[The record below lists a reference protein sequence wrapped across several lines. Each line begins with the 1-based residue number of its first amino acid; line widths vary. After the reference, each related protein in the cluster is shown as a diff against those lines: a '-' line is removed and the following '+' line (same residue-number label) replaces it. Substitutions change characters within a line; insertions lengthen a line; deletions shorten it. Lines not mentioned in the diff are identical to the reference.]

1 MSKHL
6 LFALFVVLA
15 LLAVRGKIWAGDPTG
30 SAWEAIRGGALVID
44 VRTEE
49 EFKAGHL
56 DGALNIP
63 HERTDALVEAIGEDK
78 GRSVVV
84 YCRTGRRS
92 GLALDGLLA
101 RGYTNVVNGG
111 GFTALREAR
120 ANPSRP

>member
-6 LFALFVVLA
+6 LFAGFVLMA
-15 LLAVRGKIWAGDPTG
+15 LVAVRGKIWAGDPTG
-30 SAWEAIRGGALVID
+30 VAWEAIREGALLID
-44 VRTEE
+44 TRTHG

-56 DGALNIP
+56 DGAVNIP
-63 HERTDALVEAIGEDK
+63 YEQTDALVALIGEDK
-78 GRSVVV
+78 GRAVVV

-92 GLALDGLLA
+92 GIALDALLA

-120 ANPSRP
+120 ANPARP